1 MLKLIK
7 FFFGTLGLLF
17 LLIFAAS
24 FFVDKKQFVNLVEQ
38 QIKQEFGADISF
50 NDDVN
55 LHFVPFPSIKI
66 NSLKYINKDLDLYV
80 EKLNISLTWSSILNL
95 KPEINNLELHSPFLK
110 WNSNSELSENFLVR
124 VGVKDNKFSSKL
136 NQISKKFDL
145 IKIYD
150 GKAEIKKSKIE
161 KINSFNAVIRG
172 KNNLRANGDFFLVNL
187 NSSLRF
193 DLSQENYNEFNLIM
207 QQKINEKNKID
218 FIARVNIFD
227 DDFSLNGNVQ
237 SDLLNLDELL
247 VFNENL
253 SLLKKKKII
262 PIKSN
267 TKANKKINFF
277 IKKLLLKNLI
287 FNNTQ
292 FMLLISNPAYEISN
306 FRSRFDESIITGKS
320 SIFPET
326 KKVTGNIY
334 LKEFLVKENYFGK
347 TKYDLFNGKFDC
359 KVDFKYFIGKYKNN
373 FMSLNSS
380 GNCKSQNIKLKG
392 INLEEIAKSVDS
404 IGDFSTLINTINP
417 KKWSGVSIINK
428 ININFQT
435 KNGVVSF
442 DNTFANHNNLDLEV
456 SGNYQLLND
465 KINLRNKAY
474 FKTEKFE
481 KLPPLGILVTGSTKD
496 YNINYDYQNL
506 KQKLFNEGV
515 KKILN
520 EKKSITINP
529 DEIKK
534 LLDQKKIDPGK
545 IIDLFIN

>member
-193 DLSQENYNEFNLIM
+193 DLSQENYNEFTGTL
-207 QQKINEKNKID
+207 
-218 FIARVNIFD
+218 
-227 DDFSLNGNVQ
+227 
-237 SDLLNLDELL
+237 
-247 VFNENL
+247 
-253 SLLKKKKII
+253 
-262 PIKSN
+262 P
-267 TKANKKINFF
+267 
-277 IKKLLLKNLI
+277 
-287 FNNTQ
+287 
-292 FMLLISNPAYEISN
+292 
-306 FRSRFDESIITGKS
+306 SII
-320 SIFPET
+320 
-326 KKVTGNIY
+326 
-334 LKEFLVKENYFGK
+334 
-347 TKYDLFNGKFDC
+347 
-359 KVDFKYFIGKYKNN
+359 
-373 FMSLNSS
+373 
-380 GNCKSQNIKLKG
+380 
-392 INLEEIAKSVDS
+392 A
-404 IGDFSTLINTINP
+404 
-417 KKWSGVSIINK
+417 
-428 ININFQT
+428 
-435 KNGVVSF
+435 
-442 DNTFANHNNLDLEV
+442 
-456 SGNYQLLND
+456 
-465 KINLRNKAY
+465 
-474 FKTEKFE
+474 
-481 KLPPLGILVTGSTKD
+481 
-496 YNINYDYQNL
+496 
-506 KQKLFNEGV
+506 
-515 KKILN
+515 
-520 EKKSITINP
+520 
-529 DEIKK
+529 
-534 LLDQKKIDPGK
+534 
-545 IIDLFIN
+545 